1 MPIALT
7 TAELTSMRAAIAEL
21 LPDTCTILTVT
32 RTIDGQ
38 GGWSDSWAA
47 SGTTTCR
54 LDNLTKT
61 EVLEG
66 GAIQHYTGWVLT
78 VPHNVT
84 VTEENRVRVSGND
97 YNVRGIDSGKS
108 WPACLRLR
116 VEAV

>member
-1 MPIALT
+1 MTIALT
-7 TAELTSMRAAIAEL
+7 TAELTSMRTAINEL
-21 LPDTCTILTVT
+21 LPDTCVILSVT

-61 EVLEG
+61 ELLQG
-66 GAIQHYTGWVLT
+66 GGIQHYTGWVLT
-78 VPHNVT
+78 VPHDVT
-84 VTEENRVRVSGND
+84 INEEKRVRVSGND
-97 YNVRGIDSGKS
+97 YNVIGIDSGKS
-108 WPACLRLR
+108 WSACLRLR